1 MQEHDGRNTAA
12 AAVCDQHYQLGSLY
26 QRLTKH
32 YRPTTSPAINVAA
45 VFPGILAVLTDLAP
59 FVLIPVTV

>member
-1 MQEHDGRNTAA
+1 MEERDGRITAA

-32 YRPTTSPAINVAA
+32 YRPTTSSAINVAA
-45 VFPGILAVLTDLAP
+45 VFPGILAVLTDPAP